1 MAKTKKTEE
10 VVVKKFP
17 EATVNDFNVI
27 IKPIITE
34 KTMKLIQENNAI
46 TVKVAKDANST
57 QIKNAFEAIFNVK
70 VEKINI
76 VNVRAKA
83 KRVGRYSGFVGAY
96 KKAIVKLAAGEAL
109 NLFQDAEA

>member
-34 KTMKLIQENNAI
+34 KTMKLIQENNTI
-46 TVKVAKDANST
+46 TVKVAKDANANE
-57 QIKNAFEAIFNVK
+57 IKNAFEAIFNVK
-70 VEKINI
+70 VEKINT
-76 VNVRAKA
+76 VNVRAKD
-83 KRVGRYSGFVGAY
+83 KRVGRYTGKVGAY

-109 NLFQDAEA
+109 NLFQDTEA

>member
-57 QIKNAFEAIFNVK
+57 QLKTAFEAIFIVK
-70 VEKINI
+70 VE
-76 VNVRAKA
+76 
-83 KRVGRYSGFVGAY
+83 
-96 KKAIVKLAAGEAL
+96 
-109 NLFQDAEA
+109 

>member
-46 TVKVAKDANST
+46 TVKVAKKTEVGTTAYFLLSTNSGYGEIIAVT
-57 QIKNAFEAIFNVK
+57 TA
-70 VEKINI
+70 EK
-76 VNVRAKA
+76 
-83 KRVGRYSGFVGAY
+83 
-96 KKAIVKLAAGEAL
+96 
-109 NLFQDAEA
+109 